1 MYEDQTFDAILQRML
16 SRVPNNLDKREGS
29 LIWNALAP
37 AAAELAQMY
46 IELGINT
53 NLYFADTAT
62 GEELSRRT
70 AEFGVNR
77 QPATKAIRQ
86 GEFFGS
92 NDTPMDIPI
101 QSRFSIE
108 NVNYVAIEKISTG
121 VYRMECEQAGTIGNT
136 LFGTLLPIQNI
147 NGLVR
152 AELTDVIVPGEDEET
167 DEALR
172 QRYYETVNEP
182 AFGGNVADYKRKINS
197 IDGVGDTKVFPVWNG
212 GGTVK
217 CTIIASDWSAPS
229 QTLIDQVQTEI
240 DPTVNSGKGLGL
252 APIGHEVTI
261 TGVNELTINV
271 VTTLTLE
278 DGVTPGQVQSLVEDA
293 IRQYLLSLSQSW
305 ADEDQLIVRVAQI
318 DSAILS
324 VSGVIDVEDTTLN
337 GNPENITLDEEEI
350 PVLGSVT
357 INV

>member
-1 MYEDQTFDAILQRML
+1 
-16 SRVPNNLDKREGS
+16 
-29 LIWNALAP
+29 
-37 AAAELAQMY
+37 
-46 IELGINT
+46 
-53 NLYFADTAT
+53 
-62 GEELSRRT
+62 
-70 AEFGVNR
+70 
-77 QPATKAIRQ
+77 
-86 GEFFGS
+86 
-92 NDTPMDIPI
+92 
-101 QSRFSIE
+101 
-108 NVNYVAIEKISTG
+108 
-121 VYRMECEQAGTIGNT
+121 MECEQAGTIGNT